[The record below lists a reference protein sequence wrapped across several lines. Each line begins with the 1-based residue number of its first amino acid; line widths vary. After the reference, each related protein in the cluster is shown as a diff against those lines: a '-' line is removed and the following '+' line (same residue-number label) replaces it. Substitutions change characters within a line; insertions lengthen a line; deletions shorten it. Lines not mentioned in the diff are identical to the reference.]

1 MAGLG
6 AKTLCSL
13 LAPSQLPEKLEQ
25 AGLQHYDVI
34 RPSVKAIIC
43 GSSIV
48 CVSHGA
54 GNVHVSSLTAA
65 VGKPRGRRD
74 GALLNYSVPYRREIW
89 FHLITA
95 FSEG

>member
-74 GALLNYSVPYRREIW
+74 GALLNYSVPYRREI
-89 FHLITA
+89 
-95 FSEG
+95 

>member
-1 MAGLG
+1 MAGMG

-13 LAPSQLPEKLEQ
+13 LALSQLPEKLEQ

-34 RPSVKAIIC
+34 CPSVKAIIC
-43 GSSIV
+43 GSSIF

-54 GNVHVSSLTAA
+54 GNVGDAA
-65 VGKPRGRRD
+65 VGKPGGWRD
-74 GALLNYSVPYRREIW
+74 CALLNYSVPYRREIW